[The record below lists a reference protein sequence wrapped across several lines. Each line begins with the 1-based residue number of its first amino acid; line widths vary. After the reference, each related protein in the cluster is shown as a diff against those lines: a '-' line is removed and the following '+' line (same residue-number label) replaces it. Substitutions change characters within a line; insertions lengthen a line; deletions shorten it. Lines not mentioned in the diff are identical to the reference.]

1 MTIINIF
8 DTNHQ
13 NVVIPAL
20 LSLDGHFMDKN
31 GPVRI
36 WKKKPTPLD
45 VGWSKKTEGFENL
58 GNWLRRSFPSGQHM
72 LNDRF

>member
-1 MTIINIF
+1 MDISWIKIF
-8 DTNHQ
+8 RFEF
-13 NVVIPAL
+13 
-20 LSLDGHFMDKN
+20 G
-31 GPVRI
+31 
-36 WKKKPTPLD
+36 KKKPTPLD